1 MRASLTRGGVLLT
14 VLFALSATGAFAA
27 AAAIIC
33 HPDPAGTKTA
43 KVGGAVARY
52 RMHGN
57 TVNIV
62 YQGARGCRRASWAIG
77 LSISHAKPAPASAC
91 ERPAEAGSLPA
102 GGTGR
107 VSLVRGSPDLPESSS
122 LRLGHWSGPQL
133 AAARGRATA

>member
-1 MRASLTRGGVLLT
+1 LA

-43 KVGGAVARY
+43 KIAGAVAHY
-52 RMHGN
+52 RMRGN

-62 YQGARGCRRASWAIG
+62 YRAPHGCRRATWAIG
-77 LSISHAKPAPASAC
+77 RRISRVRPAPASAC
-91 ERPAEAGSLPA
+91 ERPAELDLLPT

-107 VSLVRGSPDLPESSS
+107 VSLVRGSADLPDRVRVVSA
-122 LRLGHWSGPQL
+122 G
-133 AAARGRATA
+133 GRARSWPLPEGVQRLDAFGSTAVF